1 MRIYVRVFVRKCAGV
16 CVCVCLCLYACSQL
30 YMFVPDE
37 QKSDA
42 TLFYV
47 RHYSDYYRCLVLQ
60 GPAVE

>member
-1 MRIYVRVFVRKCAGV
+1 MYACAYMYVCLYVRVWVCACV
-16 CVCVCLCLYACSQL
+16 CVCVCLYACSQL

-47 RHYSDYYRCLVLQ
+47 RHYSDY
-60 GPAVE
+60 